1 MKYSLNDYYPTMSE
15 CCIRL
20 DVFPNRETA
29 AKLVAAYK
37 NRGFRVV
44 RCCQL
49 FSYNNAGSIPM
60 PKEVIEALSAFIEEN
75 KSGTIF
81 TGIDAYLAFLQSR
94 EEKEFII
101 GLRNLINKS
110 KANAR
115 ILLSDRLSID
125 EVFINPKYRD
135 GLQLVKFIGE
145 PDDNQDLLIQLFPRK
160 WISNTLHVPEIVDVM
175 EQMDEL
181 KPSGLYKASVD
192 DAAMPLKNYGSIT
205 VMRCASDALPALYG
219 LDVKI
224 RDEDAET
231 LLNECKAEEVTPIE
245 MLLARFGGNKYLI
258 KEKAARRLAQYAEDK
273 LWNLYVWLVKSKI
286 PQDSYLYQVLLDTD
300 VSTQYWRNYV
310 VHTALS
316 VLDDEKADMFAV
328 ERADVLRGRDE
339 PLIAE
344 FVEKTLDDD
353 RAIRFLNC
361 ETEFEMAGLIR
372 HAARYEL
379 AYGIPDS
386 IKKIAPIIAQ
396 YLSPDFDY
404 GSKGLTDYFNK
415 LRCFRMRN
423 AIDTEFVQKAYAAE
437 VPCEIA
443 KRDDI
448 IAKYND
454 GDTALLIV
462 DGMGAEYYPLLLN
475 MAKENGIGIA
485 EQRIVCASLPTSTKF
500 NSILWDKERRL
511 KEVKRADT
519 ISHTGYSA
527 HEKCTYSDNLAE
539 IFRVFRM
546 GIIPRIQA
554 ALNAN
559 KRVLVTAD
567 HGSSYLAVLAHK
579 NKMNRTLPWNGTPN
593 DWRYAALE
601 REIETPEGMISEY
614 HASDKKTYYVV
625 KGYNRLPKEGG
636 KEYAL
641 HGGATLEEMLVPFV
655 VFTKDT
661 VITPDDE
668 PIAQLVENEA
678 FDI

>member
-15 CCIRL
+15 RCVRL
-20 DVFPNRETA
+20 DVLPNRETA
-29 AKLVAAYK
+29 AKLVAEYK

-49 FSYNNAGSIPM
+49 FSHNIVGIPM
-60 PKEVIEALSAFIEEN
+60 PKEVIGALSAFIEDNE
-75 KSGTIF
+75 SGAVI
-81 TGIDAYLAFLQSR
+81 TGIDAYLAFLQPR
-94 EEKEFII
+94 EEKDFII
-101 GLRNLINKS
+101 GLKNLIDKS

-115 ILLSDRLSID
+115 ILLSVRSSID
-125 EVFINPKYRD
+125 EVFTNPKYRD
-135 GLQLVKFIGE
+135 GLQLVEFVGE
-145 PDDNQDLLIQLFPRK
+145 PDDNHDLLIQLFPRK
-160 WISNTLHVPEIVDVM
+160 WISNILHVPEIVDVM
-175 EQMDEL
+175 EQMDEFM
-181 KPSGLYKASVD
+181 PSGLYKASMD
-192 DAAMPLKNYGSIT
+192 DAAMPLKNYGNIT
-205 VMRCASDALPALYG
+205 VMRCASDALTALYEF
-219 LDVKI
+219 DVRI

-231 LLNECKAEEVTPIE
+231 LLNECKAEKVTPID
-245 MLLARFGGNKYLI
+245 LLIARFGGDEFLT
-258 KEKAARRLAQYAEDK
+258 KEKAARRLTQHVEDK
-273 LWNLYVWLVKSKI
+273 LWNLYVWLVKRKI
-286 PQDSYLYQVLLDTD
+286 PTDSYLYQVLLDTD

-316 VLDDEKADMFAV
+316 ELDNEKADVFAA
-328 ERADVLRGRDE
+328 ERADVLRGRNE

-344 FVEKTLDDD
+344 FVEETLDDD
-353 RAIRFLNC
+353 RAILFLNC
-361 ETEFEMAGLIR
+361 ESEFEMAGLIR

-379 AYGIPDS
+379 TYGMPDS
-386 IKKIAPIIAQ
+386 IKKIAPVLAH

-404 GSKGLTDYFNK
+404 GSKGLTDYFSK

-423 AIDTEFVQKAYAAE
+423 TIDEEFVRKAYTAE

-443 KRDDI
+443 KRDEI

-454 GDTALLIV
+454 GDTALLVV
-462 DGMGAEYYPLLLN
+462 DGMGAEYFPLLLN
-475 MAKENGIGIA
+475 MAKQNGIGIA
-485 EQRIVCASLPTSTKF
+485 ERRIVRSSLPTSTQF
-500 NSILWDKERRL
+500 NSISWDKERRL

-519 ISHTGYSA
+519 ISHMGYSA
-527 HEKCTYSDNLAE
+527 HEKCAYSDNLAE

-546 GIIPRIQA
+546 DIIPRIQV
-554 ALNAN
+554 ALKAN

-579 NKMNRTLPWNGTPN
+579 NKMNRTLPWNGTPD
-593 DWRYAALE
+593 DWRYAALD

-614 HASDKKTYYVV
+614 HASDKKTYYIV

-655 VFTKDT
+655 VFANDT
-661 VITPDDE
+661 VDTSVDE
-668 PIAQLVENEA
+668 PVDQLVENED